1 MKSLKS
7 KYQMA
12 AQFCKLLPKI
22 ELHAHLNGSLSVPTI
37 AKLVRLHKQSY
48 PQEEV
53 PSATE
58 IFNDPKGFDDGYAI
72 FKCAQALVDHPEAV
86 KLAARSVLREF
97 AEDNVKYVE
106 LRSTP
111 RDCPGKM
118 TKREYL
124 LAIIEAIEDQSDIKA
139 ALLVSIDR
147 RKSVEEAD
155 ENVELALSL
164 KKEFPT
170 VVVGID
176 LSGDARVNQ
185 LQDYIGALQKAQDQ
199 DLKVSLHFAEVK
211 NDKEIEFVLNHCSFK
226 PDRVG
231 HCTFIHHSTA
241 VGMSES
247 IWKKFCD
254 WNIPSEICLTSN
266 VKCRSVES
274 YQSHHLPMWYK
285 EKLPFAICT
294 DDKGVFNCSSSEEYA
309 QAMQL
314 LELNQE
320 EMLLLSKKSIEYI
333 FADDNVKETLRS
345 EF

>member
-1 MKSLKS
+1 MA
-7 KYQMA
+7 A
-12 AQFCKLLPKI
+12 AQFCKILPKI
-22 ELHAHLNGSLSVPTI
+22 ELHAHLNGSLSVSTI
-37 AKLVRLHKQSY
+37 GKLVRLHKQSY
-48 PQEEV
+48 PQEQV
-53 PSATE
+53 PSVTQ
-58 IFNDPKGFDDGYAI
+58 ILSDPKGFDDGYAI

-86 KLAARSVLREF
+86 KLAASNVLLEF
-97 AEDNVKYVE
+97 AEDNVKYLE

-124 LAIIEAIEDQSDIKA
+124 LAIIEAIQNQSAVKA

-164 KKEFPT
+164 KRDFPA

-185 LQDYIGALQKAQDQ
+185 LEDYIDALQKAQAQ
-199 DLKVSLHFAEVK
+199 GLKVSLHFAEVK
-211 NDKEIEFVLNHCSFK
+211 NDKEIQYVLNHCSFK

-231 HCTFIHHSTA
+231 HCTFIHQSTA
-241 VGMSES
+241 AAGMGES

-274 YQSHHLPMWYK
+274 YEKHHLSIWYH

-309 QAMQL
+309 HAMEL
-314 LELNQE
+314 LNLSKD
-320 EMLLLSKKSIEYI
+320 EMLLLSKNSIEYI
-333 FADDNVKETLRS
+333 FADDNVKESLRS